1 MKLSV
6 AIASAIEALFAN
18 LLRSF
23 LTMLGIIIGVASV
36 MTMMAMGEGAKAR
49 IDEQIS
55 ALGASTL
62 TLRPGARRRGGRSL
76 GAGAATPFTEADV
89 AALSTLP
96 YAQAVSGQLSKAVT
110 AVSGQTNWS
119 TSLTGTDA
127 SYFEI
132 HDWPTTQ
139 GRVFN
144 AREVRAGAAVTV
156 IGKSIV
162 ENLFDGTDPIG
173 QRIRINNVPVR
184 VIGVLEEKG
193 QSSFGSDRDDVLF
206 MPLSTARNR
215 IIGAHPTT
223 PKNIS
228 RIELMVADGYDLKQT
243 QDEVVEF
250 MRERRRIKA
259 GGDDDFMVFNIADF
273 VRARSA
279 TQETMGVLLAFMAAV
294 ALFVGGVGV
303 MNIMLVSVT
312 ERTREIGLRMALG
325 ARGSDIMVQ
334 FLAEALVLCGT
345 GGLIGVVLGFVGSWV
360 AAKTGDWEMSISP
373 QITLV
378 SLGAAVAVGLFFGY
392 FPARRAARLNPIDA
406 LRYE

>member
-18 LLRSF
+18 MLRSF

-36 MTMMAMGEGAKAR
+36 MTMMAMGQGAKAR
-49 IDEQIS
+49 IDAQIS

-62 TLRPGARRRGGRSL
+62 TMRPGARRRGGRSL

-89 AALSTLP
+89 KVLRSLP
-96 YAQAVSGQLSKAVT
+96 FAHLVSGQLNSSVT

-119 TSLTGTDA
+119 TSLTGSDE
-127 SYFEI
+127 SYFAI
-132 HDWPTTQ
+132 HDWKPTQ
-139 GRVFN
+139 GRLFN
-144 AREVRAGAAVTV
+144 AREVRSGAALAVV
-156 IGKSIV
+156 GKSIV
-162 ENLFDGTDPIG
+162 KNLFDGMDPIG
-173 QRIRINNVPVR
+173 QRIRINNVPVT

-193 QSSFGSDRDDVLF
+193 QSSFGSDRDDVIII
-206 MPLSTARNR
+206 PLTTARNR

-223 PKNIS
+223 PKNVS
-228 RIELMVADGYDLKQT
+228 RIELMVADGYDLKQA
-243 QDEVVEF
+243 QNDLGEF
-250 MRERRRIKA
+250 MRERRHIKA
-259 GGDDDFMVFNIADF
+259 GADDDFMVFNIADF
-273 VRARSA
+273 IRARAA
-279 TQETMGVLLAFMAAV
+279 TQSTMGVLLAFMAAV

-345 GGLIGVVLGFVGSWV
+345 GGLIGIIFGFAGAWV
-360 AAKTGDWEMSISP
+360 AAKTGDWALSISP
-373 QITLV
+373 QITLI
-378 SLGAAVAVGLFFGY
+378 SLGAAVAVGLFFGF